1 MGFEPA
7 PPLDELLPDVPLPV
21 VPPPEVPPDVPL
33 VAAVGTAC
41 AVQVNDWVAV
51 LPPLVVETVCVH
63 MTMRFRVV
71 SIYHVDTGV
80 TVLLVVVVPVPPL
93 LLGISGI

>member
-7 PPLDELLPDVPLPV
+7 PPLDEPLLPDVPLPV
-21 VPPPEVPPDVPL
+21 VPPDVPL

-63 MTMRFRVV
+63 MTMRFHVV